1 MPSTGTRSAVTE
13 PTTLGFVVAF
23 AAGLLSFLSPCV
35 LPLVPSYVGFL
46 TGMTLHEITGRRRV
60 ALIHAILFV
69 SGFSLVFILL
79 GASATAL
86 GRALNYYQVWLQRIG
101 GVLIIGFGLLCLG
114 VFNLRSLNQERRLHL
129 ERKPVGYLGSALVG
143 MAFAAGWTPCIGPV
157 LGAILGL
164 AATSADVTRGML
176 LLAVYSAGLALP
188 FLIAAVAVDSFLEW
202 FQRFRRFLPWVM
214 RISGVMLVGVGLLLV
229 TGEFTRLAGWL
240 QSLTPAF
247 LREQL

>member
-1 MPSTGTRSAVTE
+1 VTE

-46 TGMTLHEITGRRRV
+46 TGMTLPEITGRRRV

>member
-1 MPSTGTRSAVTE
+1 
-13 PTTLGFVVAF
+13 
-23 AAGLLSFLSPCV
+23 V

-46 TGMTLHEITGRRRV
+46 TGMTLPEITGRRRT
-60 ALIHAILFV
+60 ALIHALLFV
-69 SGFSLVFILL
+69 GGFSLIFILL

-86 GRALNYYQVWLQRIG
+86 GRALNYYQVWIQRIG
-101 GVLIIGFGLLCLG
+101 GLLIIGFGLVCLG
-114 VFNLRSLNQERRLHL
+114 VFNLGALSQERRVQL

-164 AATSADVTRGML
+164 AATSADVSRGML
-176 LLAVYSAGLALP
+176 LLAAYSAGLALP
-188 FLIAAVAVDSFLEW
+188 FLVAAVAVDSFLAW

-214 RISGVMLVGVGLLLV
+214 RVSGLMLVGVGLLLV

-240 QSLTPAF
+240 QGLTPEF